1 MKLLFRRAFAAFA
14 FRMTIAA
21 AVCAAAWSFDV
32 GASQESAA
40 RTTWSGV
47 YTDAQAK
54 RGEKMY
60 GKTCASCHAADL
72 SGVGQSPPL
81 AGKDF
86 NSDWNDTSMS
96 DLFERIRVSMPADS
110 PGSLKPPDIAD
121 LMAFILSQGGFP
133 SGQTELPSEIDA
145 LKPIKFLTQ
154 KP

>member
-1 MKLLFRRAFAAFA
+1 MK
-14 FRMTIAA
+14 MTIAVGLFTTCV
-21 AVCAAAWSFDV
+21 AVCGLEVA
-32 GASQESAA
+32 ASQESAA

-54 RGEKMY
+54 RGESMY
-60 GKTCASCHAADL
+60 GITCASCHAPDL
-72 SGVGQSPPL
+72 GGVGQSPPL

-96 DLFERIRVSMPADS
+96 DLFERVRISMPADA
-110 PGSLKPPDIAD
+110 PGSLKPAD
-121 LMAFILSQGGFP
+121 VAELLAFILSQGAFP
-133 SGQTELPSEIDA
+133 AGETELPSQADA

>member
-1 MKLLFRRAFAAFA
+1 MKSFARRGFARFAAFA
-14 FRMTIAA
+14 FKMTIVAGLLAA
-21 AVCAAAWSFDV
+21 CAATWSLEV

-54 RGEKMY
+54 RGETMY
-60 GKTCASCHAADL
+60 GKTCASCHAPDL

-96 DLFERIRVSMPADS
+96 DLFERIRVSMPADA
-110 PGSLKPPDIAD
+110 PGSLNRRM
-121 LMAFILSQGGFP
+121 LRTCWRS
-133 SGQTELPSEIDA
+133 S
-145 LKPIKFLTQ
+145 
-154 KP
+154 

>member
-1 MKLLFRRAFAAFA
+1 MK
-14 FRMTIAA
+14 MTIVVGLLAA
-21 AVCAAAWSFDV
+21 CATTWSFDV
-32 GASQESAA
+32 RAGQESAA

-54 RGEKMY
+54 RGEAMY
-60 GKTCASCHAADL
+60 GKTCASCHAPDL

-96 DLFERIRVSMPADS
+96 DLFERIRVSMPADA
-110 PGSLKPPDIAD
+110 PGSLKPPEVAD
-121 LMAFILSQGGFP
+121 LLAFILIQGGFP
-133 SGQTELPSEIDA
+133 AGQTELPSQADA